1 MPQERFQWL
10 RESGHSLVVKR
21 YPSKLDM
28 RVRFPLPAPVKFA
41 RHYPSFKMKKIIFS
55 AIITA
60 SFGVLPSSA
69 AVDCINLSL
78 SVKNAVSAEPSKVL
92 EVVSA
97 QVGAAPDCACEVV
110 KSAIETTK
118 ANTKTVAAIVEAAAT
133 AAPEQMRLVSQCAV
147 AVSPESLAAVQAV
160 IAKLDPNLGDSAKS
174 SKSSKDSKAPAGEVA
189 SMPNPLD
196 FPGQGPIGPTPGG
209 PGGLP
214 LIPQLPPVIIA
225 PPDVSNVNP

>member
-1 MPQERFQWL
+1 
-10 RESGHSLVVKR
+10 
-21 YPSKLDM
+21 
-28 RVRFPLPAPVKFA
+28 
-41 RHYPSFKMKKIIFS
+41 MKKIIFS
-55 AIITA
+55 ALITA
-60 SFGVLPSSA
+60 SLGVLPSNA

-78 SVKNAVSAEPSKVL
+78 SVKNSVTAEPSKVL
-92 EVVSA
+92 EIVSTEVA
-97 QVGAAPDCACEVV
+97 AAPDCACEVV
-110 KSAIETTK
+110 KSAIENSK
-118 ANTKTVAAIVEAAAT
+118 ANIKTVAAIVEAAAT

-147 AVSPESLAAVQAV
+147 AVAPDALAAVQAV

-209 PGGLP
+209 PGGMP